1 MDSIKIS
8 VIVPIY
14 KTEKYIRQCV
24 DSIINQTYR
33 NLEIILVDDGS
44 PDNCGNICDEYA
56 LSDERVK
63 VIHKA
68 NGGLVSARKEG
79 VAKATGDYI
88 TFVDSDDWI
97 DEGAY
102 SYAANVLE
110 SHNADVFIFGLNR
123 VSEDSSIYEHENIP
137 EGFYSKYEIY
147 KEIIKISNQN
157 YFFKKIFSTVCWN
170 KLFKADI
177 IRTNVV
183 NVDNSIKIGEDAA
196 LIYPSL
202 LDSDSYY
209 ITHSAYYNY
218 RKNNNSIMNS
228 FYNERYKSVA
238 KVLST
243 VYDAVKKHHLHRDT
257 VIMNQFKLYSFDLML
272 ITDTSHYIN
281 NIKELYSEIKE
292 DSNILFYGKG
302 VFAQNLKYLV
312 EKEKSHK
319 IVGFIDSASI
329 DNLGEYEYD
338 IIIIAVTVSS
348 FVEEILKTLKIH
360 GVDENKI
367 IYLKNGDIIS
377 SEYFKRIW
385 EE

>member
-1 MDSIKIS
+1 MENIKIS
-8 VIVPIY
+8 VIVPVY

-24 DSIINQTYR
+24 DSIINQTYK

-44 PDNCGNICDEYA
+44 PDNCGQICDEYA
-56 LSDERVK
+56 EKDSRVR
-63 VIHKA
+63 VIHKS
-68 NGGLVSARKEG
+68 NGGLVSARKAG
-79 VAKATGDYI
+79 INIATSDYI
-88 TFVDSDDWI
+88 TYVDSDDWI

-110 SHNADVFIFGLNR
+110 SHNVDVFIFGLNR

-228 FYNERYKSVA
+228 FDNERYKSVA
-238 KVLST
+238 KVLSP
-243 VYDAVKKHHLHRDT
+243 VYDAVKKHHLHRDA

-281 NIKELYSEIKE
+281 NIKELYPEIKE

-329 DNLGEYEYD
+329 DNLGGYEYD

-385 EE
+385 EK